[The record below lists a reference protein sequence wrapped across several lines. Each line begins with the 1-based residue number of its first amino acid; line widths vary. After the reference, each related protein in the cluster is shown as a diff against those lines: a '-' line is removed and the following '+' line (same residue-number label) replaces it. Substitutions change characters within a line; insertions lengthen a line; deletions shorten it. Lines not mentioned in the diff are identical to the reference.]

1 MGRSGKLRG
10 GAAVVVSAA
19 AVVLGSGCGVFEG
32 QSSQETVV
40 IAADLELTGS
50 AHTLGTV
57 YRDALQL
64 RVDQVNA
71 QGLLG
76 DRRLE
81 LIIRDNRSDPA
92 ISRVNVQELAGDPS
106 VTAIIIGQCG
116 ECVVESA
123 EVIESLQVPTISL
136 AHTDDVVNPIE
147 ERHYI
152 FKLGPNADHN
162 AAELARE
169 IARSGAS
176 TVGVVASADS
186 YGKLGAEAMSNAA
199 ARAGLDVVASV
210 TVEAGDSSIRSAYS
224 KLAEY
229 RPEPEFSF
237 GVPVDDSDPGPD
249 AVVLWVPPEDRC

>member
-1 MGRSGKLRG
+1 MERSTVGRSGKLRG

-92 ISRVNVQELAGDPS
+92 ISRDRKSTRLNSSHVK
-106 VTAIIIGQCG
+106 
-116 ECVVESA
+116 
-123 EVIESLQVPTISL
+123 IS
-136 AHTDDVVNPIE
+136 
-147 ERHYI
+147 Y
-152 FKLGPNADHN
+152 
-162 AAELARE
+162 
-169 IARSGAS
+169 
-176 TVGVVASADS
+176 
-186 YGKLGAEAMSNAA
+186 
-199 ARAGLDVVASV
+199 
-210 TVEAGDSSIRSAYS
+210 
-224 KLAEY
+224 
-229 RPEPEFSF
+229 
-237 GVPVDDSDPGPD
+237 
-249 AVVLWVPPEDRC
+249 AVF